1 MPLQPSPG
9 PAAAEPD
16 RHDDRRPDARQASA
30 PGREP
35 DARLDARYEQLR
47 HAALHARARA
57 FPLGFGVLIGKGVT
71 AWRRLVSRLAH
82 PVDRD
87 TSPATSASADTA
99 AGDTGRSSGR
109 CELPAALTAELINAL
124 AAVALG
130 GTTRAP
136 APP

>member
-1 MPLQPSPG
+1 VPLRPSPG

-16 RHDDRRPDARQASA
+16 ARPDAGQADA
-30 PGREP
+30 PGGEP

-82 PVDRD
+82 PPDRD
-87 TSPATSASADTA
+87 TSPATSAPADIT
-99 AGDTGRSSGR
+99 AGDGGRSCGR
-109 CELPAALTAELINAL
+109 CELPTALTAELINAL

>member
-1 MPLQPSPG
+1 MPLRPSPG

-16 RHDDRRPDARQASA
+16 ARDDRRLDAGQASA
-30 PGREP
+30 PGGEP

-57 FPLGFGVLIGKGVT
+57 FPLGFGVLIGNGVT
-71 AWRRLVSRLAH
+71 AWRRLVSHLTH
-82 PVDRD
+82 PADRD
-87 TSPATSASADTA
+87 TSPATSCSADIA
-99 AGDTGRSSGR
+99 AGDAGRSYGR
-109 CELPAALTAELINAL
+109 CELPTALTAELINAL